1 MIMDNGDASIYV
13 GWTGVRQV
21 EIGKHGGPLGNP
33 RTSYVFFPAN
43 HGADYHG
50 VNELH
55 RIRHQSIFMTG
66 FSPKY
71 SSEIPLFHR
80 DIRQHQVML
89 PNTIRL
95 IGNNIAKTYVI
106 YIYICATIFCS
117 YTTELWWWSTN
128 MDDMDYGIWIMVYN
142 NPTITISP
150 WWFIFIHTP
159 HLVSG

>member
-106 YIYICATIFCS
+106 YIYVQPFFVHTPQNYDGDQLI
-117 YTTELWWWSTN
+117 W
-128 MDDMDYGIWIMVYN
+128 MIWIMVYELWSIII
-142 NPTITISP
+142 PLSQ
-150 WWFIFIHTP
+150 FLHDDLFSFIHPT
-159 HLVSG
+159 